1 MPQLRKDPILSRWVI
16 ISTER
21 NQRPTDFKPEPPL
34 RQPAEHC
41 PFCPG
46 NEART
51 PPEIIGYREEGT
63 NADGAGWYTRVI
75 PNRAP
80 VLRVEGRLER
90 RGLGMYDMITGV
102 GAHEIII
109 ETPKHDV
116 DLADLEPVQIERVL
130 WAYRDRSLDL
140 SRDPRLR
147 YILIFRNRGASAGSK
162 IAHPHSQLI
171 ATPIVPKRVEEEL
184 AGSKLYYEHKERC
197 IACDMV
203 RQEIVERKRVVAENR
218 TFLSFEPF
226 ASRFPFETWIMPK
239 FHSCS
244 FPLLDELQM
253 TDLAYCMKETLVRLK
268 GVLGDGP
275 YNYVIHTAPVP
286 LKDEEAFH
294 WHIEILPKL
303 TNVAGFE
310 WGSGFYINATSPE
323 DAAELLRGVELP
335 AGSL

>member
-16 ISTER
+16 ITEER
-21 NQRPTDFKPEPPL
+21 GQRPSDFRAQPQPSQPP
-34 RQPAEHC
+34 EHC

-63 NADGAGWYTRVI
+63 QANHPGWHIRVI
-75 PNRAP
+75 PNPAP

-90 RGLGMYDMITGV
+90 RGLGMYDMITGI

-109 ETPKHDV
+109 ETPEHDV
-116 DLADLEPVQIERVL
+116 DLADLVPAQVERVL

-147 YILIFRNRGASAGSK
+147 YILIFRNHGASAGS
-162 IAHPHSQLI
+162 IISHPHSQLI
-171 ATPIVPKRVEEEL
+171 ATPIVPKRVEEEI

-203 RQEIVERKRVVAENR
+203 RQELVERRRVVAENR
-218 TFLSFEPF
+218 NFLSFEPF

-239 FHSCS
+239 FHSCTFS
-244 FPLLDELQM
+244 LVDEEEI
-253 TDLAYCMKETLVRLK
+253 TDLAYCLKETLMRLRA
-268 GVLGDGP
+268 VLGEQP
-275 YNYVIHTAPVP
+275 YNYVIHTAPIPV
-286 LKDEEAFH
+286 KDEEVYH

-303 TNVAGFE
+303 TRVAGFE
-310 WGSGFYINATSPE
+310 WGSGFYINSTCPE
-323 DAAELLRGVELP
+323 DAAQLLREAEIP
-335 AGSL
+335 ADPL